1 LLFSKE
7 GKVQASD
14 KWPPKAAILR
24 HGTRLKAELVKLQIK
39 RGLSSKEELER
50 SGGDVASE
58 SQLYR
63 SLNMDSNAESL
74 SAQLVA
80 QIPRYVRCN
89 TNILSTAKFISN
101 MIKANPPW
109 TLLSTPTYPVPARSF
124 FQDPHLSPDLFAL
137 PASTKFDKNL
147 DYANGGIILQDK
159 ASCFPA
165 KVLMHDWKDGEG
177 QVCTFSIHV

>member
-1 LLFSKE
+1 LQDLLFSKE

-63 SLNMDSNAESL
+63 SLNAEFNAESL
-74 SAQLVA
+74 SAQFAA

-89 TNILSTAKFISN
+89 TNILSTSRFISN
-101 MIKANPPW
+101 MTSANPPW

-137 PASTKFDKNL
+137 PAATKFDKNL

-177 QVCTFSIHV
+177 QVIDGT